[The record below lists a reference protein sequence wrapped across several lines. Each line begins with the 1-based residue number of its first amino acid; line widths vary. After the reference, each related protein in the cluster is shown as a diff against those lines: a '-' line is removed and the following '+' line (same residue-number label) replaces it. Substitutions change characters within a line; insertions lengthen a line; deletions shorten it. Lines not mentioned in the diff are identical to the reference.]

1 VEVVAQQGKNAPP
14 FAKYSASKLL
24 AERAAW
30 EWVKEANPH
39 FDLVTILPSF
49 IFGVGRISILLYR
62 RLTVLQKIISETT
75 ADIKGSNSRLLSS
88 LKASALANPS
98 PDALRAEWPL
108 VDVRDVSRHHILGLT
123 VPEAGGE
130 RILSSNRTA
139 TVQEFSEYLLVCE
152 ISSRDIEPATVNI
165 LNANP
170 VEGIVLPASQTLS
183 DWQAKVSLSNEK
195 SIKIL
200 GAHYR
205 PVEETIRDT
214 VIGALEVGWKQ

>member
-1 VEVVAQQGKNAPP
+1 MP
-14 FAKYSASKLL
+14 LL
-24 AERAAW
+24 T
-30 EWVKEANPH
+30 
-39 FDLVTILPSF
+39 LV
-49 IFGVGRISILLYR
+49 
-62 RLTVLQKIISETT
+62 QKIISETT
-75 ADIKGSNSRLLSS
+75 ADIKGSNNRLVSS
-88 LKASALANPS
+88 IKANALTNPS

-130 RILSSNRTA
+130 RIISSTRTA
-139 TVQEFSEYLLVCE
+139 TVQEFSKYFSVCE
-152 ISSRDIEPATVNI
+152 MSSGDIEPAIVNI

-195 SIKIL
+195 SVKIL
-200 GAHYR
+200 GAQYR

-214 VIGALEVGWKQ
+214 VVGALEVGWRQ